1 MKKEDLPLVLQTK
14 KNALLDEVLQE
25 IEERKDEFKKKKY
38 VPRDMIEKLKKLGV
52 YRAHAPQKFGGDG
65 MSPQEFLTLI
75 ETISSVDG
83 STGWV
88 ASFGSAAI
96 YLAAL
101 PLETLEKVYANG
113 PDVAFAGG
121 LFPVQEAK
129 KVPGGYEVDGVWKF
143 ASGCKGADL
152 LGVGIGTNEEGKPLT
167 AVFQQGDIEIIENW
181 DVFGMIGTGSFDLKV
196 EKQFV
201 ADEWT
206 FVRGG
211 KASIDEPIF
220 RYPTIA
226 YAAQVLAVVN
236 LGIAR
241 AALDKIRKIAMARGG
256 YTGAPRL
263 RDRSYLRISLA
274 KAEANLRSAR
284 AFFYEAT
291 ELAWEKILKGD
302 ELSKDDVSMLRLSSA
317 QATREGARAVQEAYY
332 LAGIPAI
339 YSGHVLQDYLC
350 DAMVVT
356 QHAFLNE
363 SMYEGAGNV
372 LVDLPPIKGYI

>member
-1 MKKEDLPLVLQTK
+1 MVLQAK
-14 KNALLDEVLQE
+14 KNKLLDEVLKE
-25 IEERKDEFKKKKY
+25 IDERKGEFKKKKY
-38 VPRDMIEKLKKLGV
+38 VPQDMIKKLKEIGV
-52 YRAHAPQKFGGDG
+52 YRAHAPKRFGGDG
-65 MSPQEFLTLI
+65 LSPMEFLELI
-75 ETISSVDG
+75 ETISRVDG

-96 YLAAL
+96 YIAAL
-101 PLETLEKVYANG
+101 PIDTLEKVYADG

-121 LFPVQEAK
+121 LFPVQKAE
-129 KVPGGYEVDGVWKF
+129 KVAGGYNVDGVWKF
-143 ASGCKGADL
+143 ASGCKGADI
-152 LGVGIGTNEEGKPLT
+152 LGVGIGASEDGKPLT
-167 AVFQQGDIEIIENW
+167 AVFQQGEIEIIKNW
-181 DVFGMIGTGSFDLKV
+181 DVFGMVGTGSFDLKV
-196 EKQFV
+196 DNQFV
-201 ADEWT
+201 PEEWT

-211 KASIDEPIF
+211 EASIDEPIF

-241 AALDKIRKIAMARGG
+241 AALDEIRDIAMARGG

-263 RDRSYLRISLA
+263 ADRSYLRISLA

-291 ELAWEKILKGD
+291 EKVWEKILKGD
-302 ELSKDDVSMLRLSSA
+302 ELTDDDKSMLRLSSA
-317 QATREGARAVQEAYY
+317 QATRESARAVQEAYM

-339 YSGHVLQDYLC
+339 YKGHVLQDHLC

-372 LVDLPPIKGYI
+372 FVDLPTIPGYI